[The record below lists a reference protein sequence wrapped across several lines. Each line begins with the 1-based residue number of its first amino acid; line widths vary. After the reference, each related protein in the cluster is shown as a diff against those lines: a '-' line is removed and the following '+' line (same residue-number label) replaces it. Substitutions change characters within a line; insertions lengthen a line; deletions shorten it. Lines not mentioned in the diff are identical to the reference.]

1 MKIVN
6 KENSPSI
13 VFLLSAKDYH
23 SLKSLADK
31 YLKFLQQTNCEL
43 IDICYSL
50 LIRSTFYKHKLI
62 ITCNSKE
69 ELCFLLKKF
78 ITSNDQIKTN
88 NQIYLNESLP
98 SKPKIAYVFSGQGG
112 QWFAMGRHLIANEPI
127 FANSIEVIDVLLQ
140 DIAGWSLIK
149 ELNKNKPDSLIN
161 KTEIAQL
168 AIFAIQVSL
177 VKLLDYS
184 GIKPEGLVG
193 HSLGETAAAYTAG
206 VFNLKEAVY
215 IVYHRGRIQAKQAN
229 LGKILAVHIEIEEA
243 KKDIMSYGNRI
254 SIATINGPNIVT
266 IAGDTKPLNQL
277 AKIYTER
284 GYFNRFVNVEV
295 PYHSYHMDALKQELI
310 DHLGNTIVKLA
321 AIPLYS
327 TVSAQQESGLHLTG
341 DYWFKNVRYPVL
353 FTDTIKV
360 MIKDGFN
367 LFIEIGPHPLL
378 VEGMRSLFDIESYRG
393 ISFSLMNRKFE
404 DEMNYYIQNL
414 TRLIGNNVSVNIN
427 KILKGNGK
435 YISHRVLPSIYKD

>member
-1 MKIVN
+1 MKIASKV
-6 KENSPSI
+6 NSPSI
-13 VFLLSAKDYH
+13 IFLLSAKDYH
-23 SLKSLADK
+23 SLKSSAGK
-31 YLKFLQQTNCEL
+31 YLDFLQETNYKL
-43 IDICYSL
+43 LDICYSL
-50 LIRSTFYKHKLI
+50 LIRNTFFKHKLI

-78 ITSNDQIKTN
+78 ITGNDKAKTS
-88 NQIYLNESLP
+88 NQIYLNEDLL

-127 FANSIEVIDVLLQ
+127 FANSIEAIDILLQ

-149 ELNKNKPDSLIN
+149 EMNKNKSDSLIN
-161 KTEIAQL
+161 KTEIAQS

-177 VKLLDYS
+177 VKLLEYYDV
-184 GIKPEGLVG
+184 KPQGLVG
-193 HSLGETAAAYTAG
+193 HSLGETAAAYSAG
-206 VFNLKEAVY
+206 ALSLKEAVY
-215 IVYHRGRIQAKQAN
+215 IFYHRGRIQGKQAN

-243 KKDIMSYGNRI
+243 KKDIMGYGNRI

-266 IAGDTKPLNQL
+266 IAGDTEPLRQL
-277 AKIYTER
+277 AKLYTER

-295 PYHSYHMDALKQELI
+295 PYHSHYMDALKQELI
-310 DHLGNTIVKLA
+310 NYLGATIVKPA
-321 AIPLYS
+321 IIPLYS
-327 TVSAQQESGLHLTG
+327 TVSAQQESGLHLTE

-378 VEGMRSLFDIESYRG
+378 VEGMRSLFDINSYQG
-393 ISFSLMNRKFE
+393 ISLSLMNRKFE
-404 DEMNYYIQNL
+404 DEMNYCIQSL
-414 TRLIGNNVSVNIN
+414 TRLVANNISIDI
-427 KILKGNGK
+427 KRLLKGGGK
-435 YISHRVLPSIYKD
+435 YVSLPY